1 VGFALPLCK
10 KQLATKTPTG
20 ENQTYMSWERRK
32 NKIRIF
38 NTMVKPVL
46 YYGAETWR
54 PTGTNLKKIQ
64 TYVISCLRRILK
76 IQWPNIISNLEL

>member
-1 VGFALPLCK
+1 MLINRER
-10 KQLATKTPTG
+10 QMM
-20 ENQTYMSWERRK
+20 TYMLGWARQEVEPTAQGLEIYIFKRK

-46 YYGAETWR
+46 YYGADTWR

-64 TYVISCLRRILK
+64 TFINSCL
-76 IQWPNIISNLEL
+76 